1 MFVAKPDELKGIT
14 VIDEYFLQAPRQ
26 RGGARG
32 SGTRPNSVGGGGS
45 GRGQATSSAAHT
57 SAPTVAAPTR
67 NESAGDL
74 LTAIVD
80 VAGSVVDSAAQVMTG
95 AVSSG
100 LSLLADA
107 YASDEEGEK
116 QTVIDVEAES
126 KAAELQR
133 KKELQ
138 TKWTGKVW
146 NGEAHQFET
155 KIPRRGM
162 MLTRWHRKAS
172 MPKVSSRM
180 RGRQIETKKRRM
192 KWKRMSLQGRITGRM
207 RIRTM
212 VTSPPAAWCVCLPC
226 SLARILIQILW
237 GVTTKRT
244 RMWVGRLPEVTRL
257 RRAGPVN
264 GFVDKDPLKQW
275 VSAFV
280 AVCRNGSPFAEKGR
294 KIFFFGG

>member
-100 LSLLADA
+100 LSLLADM

-116 QTVIDVEAES
+116 QTVIDVDAES
-126 KAAELQR
+126 
-133 KKELQ
+133 
-138 TKWTGKVW
+138 
-146 NGEAHQFET
+146 
-155 KIPRRGM
+155 
-162 MLTRWHRKAS
+162 AS
-172 MPKVSSRM
+172 ESASRASSV
-180 RGRQIETKKRRM
+180 
-192 KWKRMSLQGRITGRM
+192 RI
-207 RIRTM
+207 
-212 VTSPPAAWCVCLPC
+212 
-226 SLARILIQILW
+226 
-237 GVTTKRT
+237 
-244 RMWVGRLPEVTRL
+244 
-257 RRAGPVN
+257 
-264 GFVDKDPLKQW
+264 F
-275 VSAFV
+275 
-280 AVCRNGSPFAEKGR
+280 
-294 KIFFFGG
+294 

>member
-1 MFVAKPDELKGIT
+1 MFVAKADELKGIT
-14 VIDEYFLQAPRQ
+14 AIDEYFVRAPQ
-26 RGGARG
+26 QPGGARG
-32 SGTRPNSVGGGGS
+32 SGTRPNSVGAGGS

-146 NGEAHQFET
+146 NGEAHQFEDVGLPESLVHGIESIINEKT
-155 KIPRRGM
+155 SKRKQVRTSWSQNDKKIIVAVFEHLNRRKCIF
-162 MLTRWHRKAS
+162 R
-172 MPKVSSRM
+172 
-180 RGRQIETKKRRM
+180 
-192 KWKRMSLQGRITGRM
+192 
-207 RIRTM
+207 
-212 VTSPPAAWCVCLPC
+212 CVCRDSYGYTSTMRHMRVL
-226 SLARILIQILW
+226 
-237 GVTTKRT
+237 T
-244 RMWVGRLPEVTRL
+244 
-257 RRAGPVN
+257 
-264 GFVDKDPLKQW
+264 
-275 VSAFV
+275 
-280 AVCRNGSPFAEKGR
+280 
-294 KIFFFGG
+294 